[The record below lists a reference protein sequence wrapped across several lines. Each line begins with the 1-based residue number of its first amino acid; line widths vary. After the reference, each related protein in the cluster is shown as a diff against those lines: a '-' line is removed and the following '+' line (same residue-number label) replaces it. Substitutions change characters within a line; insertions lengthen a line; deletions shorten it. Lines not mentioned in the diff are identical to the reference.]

1 MKKTISLVLA
11 LVLMLGLSVTAFAA
25 DPTAAAYEAAKTYFA
40 NAEGKN
46 MLSLDKVLAA
56 LESEDVLMLDI
67 RGAEDYAKGHL
78 KGAVNIPFVEVVNY
92 LDQLPRDKRIIVN
105 CYSGQTAG
113 QIVGALQLAG
123 FDAYSMSGGFG
134 SVKEDT
140 PLETTVNAFVPAE
153 NGELTENEKALLEA
167 ARFAMTIPA
176 DKNVVQPAVL
186 AENLDKYFVLD
197 VRDKETFDKFHIEG
211 AVNVPYYEMGGYI
224 DQLPKDKAIA
234 VVCNS
239 GQQSSQTVAVL
250 RAAGFEAYNVQSGM
264 NNGWNK
270 QNLPT
275 VATPVEPAPVEP
287 VPVQPTTPAGTY
299 VVKGGDSLWK
309 IAKNE
314 LGSGY
319 RWSEIFELNK
329 DTVKNANLIYVGQ
342 TLKLPA

>member
-1 MKKTISLVLA
+1 
-11 LVLMLGLSVTAFAA
+11 
-25 DPTAAAYEAAKTYFA
+25 
-40 NAEGKN
+40 
-46 MLSLDKVLAA
+46 
-56 LESEDVLMLDI
+56 
-67 RGAEDYAKGHL
+67 
-78 KGAVNIPFVEVVNY
+78 
-92 LDQLPRDKRIIVN
+92 
-105 CYSGQTAG
+105 
-113 QIVGALQLAG
+113 
-123 FDAYSMSGGFG
+123 
-134 SVKEDT
+134 
-140 PLETTVNAFVPAE
+140 
-153 NGELTENEKALLEA
+153 
-167 ARFAMTIPA
+167 
-176 DKNVVQPAVL
+176 
-186 AENLDKYFVLD
+186 
-197 VRDKETFDKFHIEG
+197 
-211 AVNVPYYEMGGYI
+211 MGGYI

-287 VPVQPTTPAGTY
+287 APVQPAGTY
-299 VVKGGDSLWK
+299 VVKSGDSLWK